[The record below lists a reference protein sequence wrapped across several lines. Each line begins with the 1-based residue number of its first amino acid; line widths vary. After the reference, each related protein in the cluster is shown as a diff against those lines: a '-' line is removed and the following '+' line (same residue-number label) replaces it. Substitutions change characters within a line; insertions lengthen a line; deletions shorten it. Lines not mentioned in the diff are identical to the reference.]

1 MSLLQWILLLVGG
14 VVIVGYTAW
23 WYRTREE
30 HVSGW
35 GWAAVLRAAALLT
48 AWLIL
53 VNPSLPA
60 GRRAAQRDEVALLDA
75 SYSMSRSLAAGR
87 PNAWGL
93 AADSVRRFAEVWL
106 FGGSVPRHGRAD
118 SLPAEPI
125 YAESRLAP
133 ALRAAAAA
141 GARRVVVFTDGM
153 ITDPRESAQE
163 AQRRGLT
170 LSVNALGGTV
180 PGLGISGVSGPFW
193 IQNGDT
199 AEVHAEIVGSG
210 VDGDSVRVEVV
221 DEQDRVR
228 VGAWAPVPEG
238 ERFST
243 VRLQFPVTGR
253 SGYRRF
259 AVRLS
264 TDSTDAEPRDDRR
277 PFYVRVSDQ
286 PEGPV
291 LVSLRPDWEP
301 SFLVPNLDRLT
312 DAPTTAYLWLAD
324 SLVNLDGY
332 RRVPRS
338 DVRRRALAAPL
349 LVIHGFGADAP
360 EWARDLVENASRV
373 LVLAAGR
380 RGFDLPGW
388 EVRVGQ
394 PAAGEWYAS
403 PDIPSSPLALDLSG
417 VAIDEMPPLLGVR
430 TIQADRSWVPLAL
443 QRARR
448 GEPRPAIAFG
458 FQGRRRFAVAAAEG
472 YWRWAF
478 RPGPGRQLYRTMWTG
493 VAGWLLA
500 RESRGHGGLEPRR
513 RIVARGEELR
523 WTVLEGLDSLTI
535 VLQTEDGQEAF
546 AGTAAAGDSLAVS
559 LPPARY
565 RYRAR
570 AYRDEGVVAAAEG
583 PAEVEAF
590 SDELLPRPISLS
602 AEVMAATSVAAP
614 SGGAGQSRGLATLGW
629 PYLVLIALFCA
640 EWAVRRVS
648 GLL

>member
-14 VVIVGYTAW
+14 VAIVGYTGW

-35 GWAAVLRAAALLT
+35 GWAAALRAAALLT
-48 AWLIL
+48 AWVIL
-53 VNPSLPA
+53 VNPLLPA
-60 GRRAAQRDEVALLDA
+60 GGRAARRDEVALLDA

-87 PNAWGL
+87 ASAWSL
-93 AADSVRRFAEVWL
+93 AADSVARFEQVWL
-106 FGGSVPRHGRAD
+106 FGGSVPRHGMVD

-125 YAESRLAP
+125 YGESRLVP

-141 GARRVVVFTDGM
+141 GARRLVVFTDGV
-153 ITDPRESAQE
+153 ITDARESLQE

-170 LSVNALGGTV
+170 LSVVALGATI
-180 PGLGISGVSGPFW
+180 PGLGISAVRGPSW
-193 IQNGDT
+193 IQDGDT
-199 AEVHAEIVGSG
+199 AEVDVEIVAGG
-210 VDGDSVRVEVV
+210 AGGDSARIEIG
-221 DEQDRVR
+221 DEQNRVR
-228 VGAWAPVPEG
+228 AGAWVLVPEA

-243 VRLQFPVTGR
+243 VRLRFPITGR
-253 SGYRRF
+253 TGYRRF
-259 AVRLS
+259 TVRLS
-264 TDSTDAEPRDDRR
+264 TDAMDAEPRDDRR
-277 PFYVRVSDQ
+277 PFYVRVTEQ

-291 LVSLRPDWEP
+291 LISLQPDWEP

-338 DVRRRALAAPL
+338 VVRRSALAAPL
-349 LVIHGFGADAP
+349 LVMHGFGADAP
-360 EWARDLVENASRV
+360 EWARDLVESVSRV
-373 LVLAAGR
+373 LVLTAGR

-388 EVRVGQ
+388 EVRVGS

-403 PDIPSSPLALDLSG
+403 PDVPSSPLALDLSA
-417 VAIDEMPPLLGVR
+417 VAIDELPPLLAVR
-430 TIQADRSWVPLAL
+430 TVRAERSWVPLAL

-458 FQGRRRFAVAAAEG
+458 IQGRRRFALAAAEG

-478 RPGPGRQLYRTMWTG
+478 RPGPGRQLYRTMWTS

-500 RESRGHGGLEPRR
+500 RESRGRGGLEPRR
-513 RIVARGEELR
+513 RVVARGEELR

-535 VLQTEDGQEAF
+535 ALQTEAGQQAF
-546 AGTAAAGDSLAVS
+546 AGTAMAGDSLAVS

-570 AYRDEGVVAAAEG
+570 AYRNDAVVAAGEG

-590 SDELLPRPISLS
+590 SDELLPGVISLT
-602 AEVMAATSVAAP
+602 AGLVIPTSVAAP
-614 SGGAGQSRGLATLGW
+614 SDGAGQSRGLATFGW